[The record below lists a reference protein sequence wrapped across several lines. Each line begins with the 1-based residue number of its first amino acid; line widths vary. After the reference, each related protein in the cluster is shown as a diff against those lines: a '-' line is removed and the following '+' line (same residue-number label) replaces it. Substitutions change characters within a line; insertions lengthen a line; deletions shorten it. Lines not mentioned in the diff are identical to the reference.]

1 MAGFFLEED
10 LQPGIKMN
18 LDYFIKIEATFSP
31 PHDPSSSS
39 SSEWEHGRISFSSTE
54 LPNILKHFSMK
65 PESVEAQ
72 IINNT
77 INECEAPVMKGE
89 EKHCATSLESM
100 IDFTISKMGKKVDA
114 FSTEVEV
121 EKEETQKQKQQEY
134 TINGIGLTKLGGDK
148 YVVCHK
154 REVSLCC
161 VLLSHN
167 LDSYKGLYGSTGGW

>member
-1 MAGFFLEED
+1 MWCRSERKALICWSNSMAVFFLEED
-10 LQPGIKMN
+10 LQPGTKMN
-18 LDYFIKIEATFSP
+18 LNYFINIEATFLP

-54 LPNILKHFSMK
+54 LPNILKHFSVK

-89 EKHCATSLESM
+89 EKHCASSLESM

-121 EKEETQKQKQQEY
+121 ERREPRDRNSRNTQ
-134 TINGIGLTKLGGDK
+134 LM
-148 YVVCHK
+148 
-154 REVSLCC
+154 
-161 VLLSHN
+161 VL
-167 LDSYKGLYGSTGGW
+167 D